1 MLYYMYCVKLNRSDE
16 DFWHSTLAKITT
28 MIDIYADEQN
38 MKISAMNNEHYESK
52 YFNQSHKLNEIQT
65 ITSMSQ
71 IYM

>member
-28 MIDIYADEQN
+28 MINIYADEQN
-38 MKISAMNNEHYESK
+38 LKISTMNNECYESK
-52 YFNQSHKLNEIQT
+52 YFSSKNKLNKINT

-71 IYM
+71 II